1 MNRTACPNCGSEN
14 FCYGEL
20 KDYIFGSSD
29 YTAVWECKCQN
40 CDTQFMLYD
49 FYTYTGSEVKEC

>member
-29 YTAVWECKCQN
+29 YTAVWECKCQD

-49 FYTYTGSEVKEC
+49 FLLILGQR

>member
-29 YTAVWECKCQN
+29 YTAVWECKCQD

>member
-29 YTAVWECKCQN
+29 YTAVWECKCQD
-40 CDTQFMLYD
+40 CDTPFMLYD